1 MKTAKVVPA
10 VNQIELHP
18 YLPQQKLLDYCAS
31 KGIHCT
37 AYSPL
42 GSTNSTLLQDETINK
57 IATARNKTPAQIILS
72 WGYTRSS
79 VLPKSVK
86 PERVKANADL
96 IDLTKE
102 EMDQINDL
110 HKTHGKRFIRPD
122 WGTKVF
128 DEDFEE

>member
-1 MKTAKVVPA
+1 MGSLIWILCVA
-10 VNQIELHP
+10 

-86 PERVKANADL
+86 PEVS
-96 IDLTKE
+96 
-102 EMDQINDL
+102 
-110 HKTHGKRFIRPD
+110 
-122 WGTKVF
+122 F
-128 DEDFEE
+128 DSFPNRHTTY